1 MEWNYC
7 KISFFTKLKDVVKI
21 PPWKFKRKFNDAITD
36 ELNRKLANKV
46 YLNVGLCI
54 ALHDILKIEESFIFP
69 GDGSSHTKVSFRFIV
84 FRPFMEEI
92 LIGKIR
98 SCSPEGVHV
107 TLGFFEDIIIP
118 PHKLQYP
125 SRFDQAEQAW
135 VWEYDTGDGERH
147 DLFMDANEII
157 RFRVVKEEF
166 VETLPSVPT
175 IAGENSETS
184 ENKIVSP
191 YTLGAAIDEA
201 GLGLISWWEN
211 S

>member
-1 MEWNYC
+1 MRRSE
-7 KISFFTKLKDVVKI
+7 LKDVVKI

>member
-1 MEWNYC
+1 MFVLTE
-7 KISFFTKLKDVVKI
+7 LKDVVKI
-21 PPWKFKRKFNDAITD
+21 PPWKFKRKFNDAIAD

-98 SCSPEGVHV
+98 SCSPDGVHV

-125 SRFDQAEQAW
+125 SRFDQTEQAW

-166 VETLPSVPT
+166 VETLPSAPT
-175 IAGENSETS
+175 VAGENPEAP
-184 ENKIVSP
+184 ENKTVSP